1 MKNIVVL
8 LVLVLGATK
17 VSAQF
22 FNPFM
27 PNISP
32 QMVLSMS
39 PAQLEMMQNQ
49 HLAQIRAQTNAL
61 YMQNMQMMQAR
72 TAAAYN
78 NMMNSYNNMMNFQYT
93 PTVPPTPTPIPTTG
107 DTHEKVTCSS
117 CGGSGR
123 VTRNKAVY
131 GVNARM
137 VTVKEICSECH
148 GKGYNRE

>member
-1 MKNIVVL
+1 MKNLVIL
-8 LVLVLGATK
+8 IVLVLGATK

-22 FNPFM
+22 FNPYM
-27 PNISP
+27 PNVSP
-32 QMVLSMS
+32 QMVISMS

-49 HLAQIRAQTNAL
+49 HLAQLRAQTNAL

-78 NMMNSYNNMMNFQYT
+78 NMMNSYNNMMNYT
-93 PTVPPTPTPIPTTG
+93 PTVPTTPAQSSTT
-107 DTHEKVTCSS
+107 TSARVKVTCSS

-123 VTRNKAVY
+123 VTRSKASY
-131 GVNARM
+131 AQKRM
-137 VTVKEICSECH
+137 VTVHEICSECH